1 MSTPARLL
9 AVGLVAVL
17 SVAAVAVTAVY
28 LSDDE
33 GQAGRSAS
41 ASASPSSS
49 AAVASPTP
57 AASAPDDVAQA
68 LVEIEAQ
75 VRELR
80 GLPAPEIGPA
90 EIIDRQQLAQEL
102 EELLE
107 SEWTDEELERGN
119 LTLRAM
125 GLLTDDQDLRELSE
139 RLLGDQ
145 VLGFYDP
152 DEQRMVVVSDEGLG
166 PLARITYAHEY
177 THALQDGAFS
187 SFDARD
193 ALTDDDAI
201 LARQALEEGDATVV
215 MFGWALAGNL
225 PPDELQDVALTPQPD
240 TSDVPGWMLRQLEF
254 PYLAGFTFVNE
265 LRAAAGGSWSAV
277 NDAYTDAPASTEQ
290 VLHPEKYLAGEQ
302 PTELKPIEMT
312 QALGDEWED
321 LEPTTMGEAMI
332 DIWLAELGVDQ
343 AAATG
348 AAAGWGGDLLEVA
361 AGPDGEWIMGW
372 HMAWDTAAD
381 AAQFLAAYDE
391 AAVSA
396 GTATFASEGATATET
411 WVVHASSDEL
421 IPRVFAF
428 AD

>member
-17 SVAAVAVTAVY
+17 SVAALAVTAAY

-57 AASAPDDVAQA
+57 AASAPDDLARA
-68 LVEIEAQ
+68 LAEIEAQ
-75 VRELR
+75 VLELR

-90 EIIDRQQLAQEL
+90 EIIDRQQLAVEL
-102 EELLE
+102 AELLDA
-107 SEWTDEELERGN
+107 EWTDEELERAN

-125 GLLTDDQDLRELSE
+125 GLLADDQDLRELTE

-152 DEQRMVVVSDEGLG
+152 DEQRMVVVSDEGLS

-177 THALQDGAFS
+177 THALQDGAFR

-215 MFGWALAGNL
+215 MFQWALAGNL
-225 PPDELQDVALTPQPD
+225 TPDELQDIGLTPQPD
-240 TSDVPGWMLRQLEF
+240 TSGVPGWMLRQLEF
-254 PYLAGFTFVNE
+254 PYLAGFTFVNQ
-265 LRAAAGGSWSAV
+265 LRTSAGGSWSAV
-277 NDAYTDAPASTEQ
+277 NDAYTDAPVSTEQ

-302 PTELKPIEMT
+302 PIEIDPIRMT
-312 QALGDEWED
+312 QALSGGWED

-332 DIWLAELGVDQ
+332 DIWLVELGVDQ
-343 AAATG
+343 ATATG

-391 AAVSA
+391 AAAPA
-396 GTATFASEGATATET
+396 GMATFASEGATGTET

-428 AD
+428 PD